1 MSTYTEK
8 FKENM
13 LAKLLTPGGSSV
25 IELSKATKIPQS
37 TLYQWL
43 AKVKRKTL
51 MTKSKDD
58 SQPPVRP
65 QNWSTEAKLN
75 AVIETAS
82 MNEKE
87 LGLYC
92 RKNGLYTHHLEQW
105 KQAFI
110 DGAKPSVAKENRQE
124 YLKLKEEKKQLERE
138 LRRKDKALA
147 EASAL
152 LILKKKADLIWGVD
166 EED

>member
-1 MSTYTEK
+1 MSTYSEP

-13 LAKLLTPGGSSV
+13 VAKLLTPNGPSV
-25 IELSKATKIPQS
+25 IELSKSAKVPIS
-37 TLYQWL
+37 TLYQWISN
-43 AKVKRKTL
+43 AKRKVTV
-51 MTKSKDD
+51 KKDED
-58 SQPPVRP
+58 NNSSPVRP
-65 QNWSTEAKLN
+65 QNWSTQAKLN

-82 MNEKE
+82 MSEKE

-124 YLKLKEEKKQLERE
+124 YLKLKEENKQLERE

-152 LILKKKADLIWGVD
+152 LILKKKAELIWGVS